1 MQTRFTAAQLQ
12 DPGVAASEPIL
23 RKCVHCGFCTA
34 TCPTYVLLGDELDSP
49 RGRIYLIKEMLEN
62 GRPASAEVALHVDR
76 CLSCLAC
83 MTTCPSG
90 VHYQHLID
98 HARVHVEK
106 TYRRPPLERGLR
118 ALLAAVLPHPRRFA
132 AALALVPLARP
143 FARALPRRLRAMLD
157 LVPERP
163 PSDNAGR
170 AGANSGARGSHDEDL
185 RDANGGRRVFAAS
198 GKRRARVGL
207 LSGCVQTILEPS
219 INAATIRVLTRAG
232 CEVVTISGCCGSLVH
247 HLGRERD
254 ALEFGARVLE
264 QVGAELRGAGL
275 DALVTNASGC
285 GTHAKD
291 YGHLFRNHAL
301 ATPAAETSARARD
314 VTELLAEIGLPPV
327 RDPPRLTVAYH
338 SACSMQHGQKIE
350 EPPRALLRQAGF
362 VVREIAEGHL
372 CCGSAGTYNILQPEI
387 AARLRDRKVA
397 SVARTGADIVA
408 TGNIGC
414 ITQLAGGTE
423 IPVAHTVELLDWA
436 TGGPAPPAWL
446 ARRERR
452 ESAQRPPK
460 R

>member
-1 MQTRFTAAQLQ
+1 MQTRFDTAQLQ
-12 DPGVAASEPIL
+12 DPGVAACEPIL

-106 TYRRPPLERGLR
+106 TYRRPPLERALR
-118 ALLAAVLPHPRRFA
+118 ALLAAVLPYPRRFA

-143 FARALPRRLRAMLD
+143 FARVLPARLRAMLE
-157 LVPERP
+157 LVPARSRP
-163 PSDNAGR
+163 STAANAAANSSTRGSDDANPR
-170 AGANSGARGSHDEDL
+170 GAND
-185 RDANGGRRVFAAS
+185 GRRVFAAQ
-198 GKRRARVGL
+198 GERRARVAL
-207 LSGCVQTILEPS
+207 LTGCVQTVLEPS
-219 INAATIRVLTRAG
+219 INAATIRLLTRAG

-247 HLGRERD
+247 HLGRERE

-264 QVGAELRGAGL
+264 QVDAELRGGSL
-275 DALVTNASGC
+275 DALVANASGC

-291 YGHLFRNHAL
+291 DGHLFRGHPL
-301 ATPAAETSARARD
+301 ASQAAETSARTRD
-314 VTELLAEIGLPPV
+314 VTELLVERGLPPA
-327 RDPPRLTVAYH
+327 RRPPGLAVAYH
-338 SACSMQHGQKIE
+338 SACSMQHGQKID

-387 AARLRDRKVA
+387 AARLRERKVA
-397 SVARTGADIVA
+397 NVVRTGADIVA

-414 ITQLAGGTE
+414 ITQLAAGADL
-423 IPVAHTVELLDWA
+423 PVAHTVELLDWA

-446 ARRERR
+446 ARRER
-452 ESAQRPPK
+452 
-460 R
+460 

>member
-1 MQTRFTAAQLQ
+1 MQTRFSAAQLQ

-106 TYRRPPLERGLR
+106 TYRRPLLERGLR
-118 ALLAAVLPHPRRFA
+118 ALLAGVLPYPRRFA
-132 AALALVPLARP
+132 VALALVPLARP
-143 FARALPRRLRAMLD
+143 FARALPARLRAMLA
-157 LVPERP
+157 LVPARSRP
-163 PSDNAGR
+163 AKAAAAVGGEAARGGNSGSR
-170 AGANSGARGSHDEDL
+170 ALDDAELRGANA
-185 RDANGGRRVFAAS
+185 GRRVFAAN
-198 GKRRARVGL
+198 GERRARVAL
-207 LSGCVQTILEPS
+207 LTGCVQTVLDPA
-219 INAATIRVLTRAG
+219 INAATVRVLTRAG

-264 QVGAELRGAGL
+264 QVGAELRGGGL
-275 DALVTNASGC
+275 DALVANASGC

-291 YGHLFRNHAL
+291 YRHLFRNHPL
-301 ATPAAETSARARD
+301 AAPAAEASARTRD

-338 SACSMQHGQKIE
+338 SACSMQHGQKID

-372 CCGSAGTYNILQPEI
+372 CCGSAGTYNILQPAI
-387 AARLRDRKVA
+387 AARLRERKVA
-397 SVARTGADIVA
+397 NVAKTGADIVA

-414 ITQLAGGTE
+414 ITQLAAGTDV
-423 IPVAHTVELLDWA
+423 PLAHTVELLDWA

-446 ARRERR
+446 ARRER
-452 ESAQRPPK
+452 
-460 R
+460 

>member
-98 HARVHVEK
+98 HARMHVEK

-118 ALLAAVLPHPRRFA
+118 ALLAGVLPHPRRFA

-143 FARALPRRLRAMLD
+143 FARVLPARLRAMLE
-157 LVPERP
+157 LLPARSQP
-163 PSDNAGR
+163 ASA
-170 AGANSGARGSHDEDL
+170 AGARGASSGARGPDGAKL
-185 RDANGGRRVFAAS
+185 PDANDGRRVFAS
-198 GKRRARVGL
+198 NGERRARVGL
-207 LSGCVQTILEPS
+207 LLGCVQTVLAPS
-219 INAATIRVLTRAG
+219 INAATVRVLTRAG

-275 DALVTNASGC
+275 DALVANASGC

-291 YGHLFRNHAL
+291 YGHLFRNHPL
-301 ATPAAETSARARD
+301 AAPAAEASARARD
-314 VTELLAEIGLPPV
+314 VTELLAEIGLPPA

-338 SACSMQHGQKIE
+338 SACSMQHGQKVD

-387 AARLRDRKVA
+387 AARLRDRKIA
-397 SVARTGADIVA
+397 NVARTGADVVA

-414 ITQLAGGTE
+414 ITQLAAGTKT
-423 IPVAHTVELLDWA
+423 PVVHTVELLDWA
-436 TGGPAPPAWL
+436 TGGPAPTAWF
-446 ARRERR
+446 ARRER
-452 ESAQRPPK
+452 
-460 R
+460 

>member
-1 MQTRFTAAQLQ
+1 VQTRFSAAQLQ

-62 GRPASAEVALHVDR
+62 GRPATAEVALHVDR

-106 TYRRPPLERGLR
+106 TYRRPRLERGLR
-118 ALLAAVLPHPRRFA
+118 ALLAALLPYPRRFA
-132 AALALVPLARP
+132 AALELVPLARP
-143 FARALPRRLRAMLD
+143 FARVFPARLRAMLE
-157 LVPERP
+157 LVPSRSRP
-163 PSDNAGR
+163 ARGAIA
-170 AGANSGARGSHDEDL
+170 AGAEGGGGAPSARISDDAEL
-185 RDANGGRRVFAAS
+185 RAVNDGRRVFAARAE
-198 GKRRARVGL
+198 RRARVGL
-207 LSGCVQTILEPS
+207 LLGCVQTVLEPS

-264 QVGAELRGAGL
+264 QVGAELQGSGL
-275 DALVTNASGC
+275 DALVANASGC

-291 YGHLFRNHAL
+291 YGHLFRNHPLAAL
-301 ATPAAETSARARD
+301 AADTSARARD
-314 VTELLAEIGLPPV
+314 VTELLAQIGLPPV
-327 RDPPRLTVAYH
+327 RDPPRLAVAYH
-338 SACSMQHGQKIE
+338 SACSMQHGQRID

-362 VVREIAEGHL
+362 DVREIAEGHL

-397 SVARTGADIVA
+397 NVARTGADIA
-408 TGNIGC
+408 AAGNIGC
-414 ITQLAGGTE
+414 ITQLATRAA

-446 ARRERR
+446 ARRER
-452 ESAQRPPK
+452 
-460 R
+460 